1 MIQRIQSLLLF
12 IAAAISV
19 VVCFINV
26 GHIDQQVGG
35 ELVKYYQFDSFTL
48 QKLDSNNQLVS
59 VMHTTYIALLWI
71 ASAILSLVTIFFY
84 KKRTLQIRLNGIN
97 MLVMLAA
104 LVVMLYVYPNLV
116 FEKQEWFKQGM
127 MVNFNYWITMSL
139 VPAVC
144 LFFANRAIKSDE
156 KKVRSA
162 DRLR

>member
-12 IAAAISV
+12 VAAVISV

-35 ELVKYYQFDSFTL
+35 EMVTKYQFDAFTL
-48 QKLDSNNQLVS
+48 QSLNDNNQWQTS
-59 VMHTTYIALLWI
+59 GHTTYIALLWL
-71 ASAILSLVTIFFY
+71 ASAVLSLVTIFLF
-84 KKRTLQIRLNGIN
+84 KNRVLQIRLNGIN

-116 FEKQEWFKQGM
+116 FEKQKWFTNGM
-127 MVNFNYWITMSL
+127 EVNFNHWILLSL
-139 VPAVC
+139 IPAVC
-144 LFFANRAIKSDE
+144 LFFANRATKHDE
-156 KKVRSA
+156 KKVRAA

>member
-12 IAAAISV
+12 VAAVISV
-19 VVCFINV
+19 VICFINL
-26 GHIDQQVGG
+26 GEFAQQVGG
-35 ELVKYYQFDSFTL
+35 ELVKYQFDAFTL
-48 QKLDSNNQLVS
+48 QKLDSNNPPVS

-84 KKRTLQIRLNGIN
+84 KNRVLQVRLNGVN

-116 FEKQEWFKQGM
+116 FEKWFNAEII
-127 MVNFNYWITMSL
+127 VDYNNWILMSL
-139 VPAVC
+139 VPAIC
-144 LFFANRAIKSDE
+144 LFFANTAIKRDE
-156 KKVRSA
+156 KKVRAA

>member
-12 IAAAISV
+12 VAAVISV

-26 GHIDQQVGG
+26 GHIDQQIGG
-35 ELVKYYQFDSFTL
+35 EMMKFYQFDSFTL
-48 QKLDSNNQLVS
+48 QKLDANNQMVS

-71 ASAILSLVTIFFY
+71 ASAILSMVTIFFY
-84 KKRTLQIRLNGIN
+84 KKRPLQVKLNGIN

-116 FEKQEWFKQGM
+116 FEKQEWFKAGM
-127 MVNFNYWITMSL
+127 VVNFNYWILMSL

-156 KKVRSA
+156 KKVRAA